1 WDPSKTPAGHVIVRD
16 GTMSWDAKAERPTL
30 EGISLTATPGSL
42 TMVVGGVGS
51 GKSSLMSALI
61 GHIGRLGGEVEVGG
75 KIAYVA
81 QTAWV
86 MNDTLQENVLM
97 GSPLDP
103 VRYRAA
109 LEVSQLGPD
118 LDILPNGDLTEIGDR
133 GITLSGGQK
142 QRVSI
147 ARAV

>member
-1 WDPSKTPAGHVIVRD
+1 
-16 GTMSWDAKAERPTL
+16 M
-30 EGISLTATPGSL
+30 
-42 TMVVGGVGS
+42 
-51 GKSSLMSALI
+51 GK
-61 GHIGRLGGEVEVGG
+61 
-75 KIAYVA
+75 
-81 QTAWV
+81 
-86 MNDTLQENVLM
+86 
-97 GSPLDP
+97 PLDP

-133 GITLSGGQK
+133 GVTLSGGQK